1 MPATRTSLSLIFA
14 SALTCLSVA
23 RGDLTYVDATSGA
36 GGNTTLAN
44 GSTFTPPLNGTNGA
58 DQQWEQRTVFGS
70 GGNIYESGGE
80 GAENAPEL
88 RMKLTGLVPGG
99 NYRVRVH
106 FWDAGPAWR
115 IRAGFSSAPGTNTL
129 FANQAEAAGIGAAG
143 AVAANTLSYTV
154 APTTFVE
161 SDRTMFSA
169 DLGTTLADASGEI
182 AVFLDDL
189 APVLGAN
196 DRTWFDGL
204 SYETEAPVNAVRYV
218 DATTGNTTRWDGTI
232 FAPAAEGVTG
242 ADNNW
247 EQRTLGNGGSAF
259 ESNFEA
265 PENAPLLVTTLTDL
279 TPSTSYVLYAFFWT
293 DGGNWRLKASADVA
307 DIQINGTAG
316 NLTDDFLPSTPHTH
330 FAANNN
336 AGGSATV
343 GTLASAT
350 TFTTAPLFTEG
361 NRTLMQANLGVA
373 TSDASG
379 SLKIYIDDFADGSV
393 VPRTWYDGIGY
404 KLAQSLDPALDEDGD
419 GLTNGQEASHGTDPY
434 LVDTD
439 GDSYGDKV
447 EIDAGA
453 DPLDAASIPPL
464 PGNGLAIAPDG
475 AWTWFNDERA
485 IFHQGSL
492 FTGYVKANGQ
502 YGITRYDPV
511 AHEVFHMVIS
521 TAASQQQD
529 DHNNPSITVL
539 PDGKLLAIYSKH
551 LGGSQF
557 YQRTS
562 LVPLP
567 SSIADWG
574 PEITVAMPNNHTYS
588 NAYLL
593 TGESNAIYN
602 FSRCINFNPTLTKS
616 FDNGVTWETPQ
627 QLIEVGTNNVRPYPR
642 YCSNHTDRIDLIYTD
657 GHPRDVDNSIYHMFY
672 QAGALHQ
679 TDGTVVD
686 TIANLPLDHQG
697 GQRGS
702 VIYQFSN
709 AAWGAGQG
717 PDDWIPGARGWTWDV
732 HYGSGGHPACVFQ
745 VQTGTDGTWATSRIY
760 YYFARWNGTEWE
772 KKFIAQGGRGIY
784 AAESDYGG
792 GMCIDPSHPNVIYI
806 SSNAANP
813 FSLADVS
820 NVPLRENARYELYR
834 GVTNDGGQTFTWEQL
849 TTNSERDN
857 LRPIVPE
864 NHGYDR
870 ALLWFNGTYTSYTNF
885 DTQVLAVLEN
895 ELAVRSSSFGGNA
908 GTLTWDSSPGRTYR
922 ITGSG
927 DLTGFPHEAAAGI
940 ESQGGSTSH
949 TFAFPPPLQNAP
961 KAFFRVETE

>member
-1 MPATRTSLSLIFA
+1 MPAIRTSLPLILA
-14 SALTCLSVA
+14 SALACLSAA
-23 RGDLTYVDATSGA
+23 RGDLTYVDATSGV

-44 GSTFTPPLNGTNGA
+44 GSTFTPPLNGTNGS
-58 DQQWEQRTVFGS
+58 DQQWEQRTALGS
-70 GGNIYESGGE
+70 GGNVYESGGE

-88 RMKLTGLVPGG
+88 RMKLTGLVAGG
-99 NYRVRVH
+99 TYRVRVN

-115 IRAGFSSAPGTNTL
+115 IRAGFNSAPGANTL
-129 FANQAEAAGIGAAG
+129 FANQTEAAGIGATG
-143 AVAANTLSYTV
+143 AVAASTLSYTV
-154 APTTFVE
+154 APTTFAEV
-161 SDRTMFSA
+161 DRTMFSA
-169 DLGTTLADASGEI
+169 DLGTTVADGSGEI

-204 SYETEAPVNAVRYV
+204 SYEAETPVNAVRYV
-218 DATTGNTTRWDGTI
+218 DATTGNTTRWDAAT

-247 EQRTLGNGGSAF
+247 EQRTLGNAGSAF
-259 ESNFEA
+259 EANFEA
-265 PENAPLLVTTLTDL
+265 AENAPLLVTTLTGL
-279 TPSTSYVLYAFFWT
+279 TPSTSYVLYAYFWT
-293 DGGNWRLKASADVA
+293 DGGNWRLKASANVA

-316 NLTDDFLPSTPHTH
+316 NLTDDFLPTTPRTH

-336 AGGSATV
+336 ADGTATV
-343 GTLASAT
+343 GALASAT
-350 TFTTAPLFTEG
+350 TFVTTPLLTEG
-361 NRTLMQANLGVA
+361 NRTLMQANLGLA
-373 TSDASG
+373 TSDGNG
-379 SLKIYIDDFADGSV
+379 SLKIYIDDFADGSA
-393 VPRTWYDGIGY
+393 VPRTWFDGVGY
-404 KLAQSLDPALDEDGD
+404 KLAQALDPALDEDGD
-419 GLTNGQEASHGTDPY
+419 GLTNAQETSHGTDPY

-447 EIDAGA
+447 EVDAGS
-453 DPLDAASIPPL
+453 DPLNAASIPPL
-464 PGNGLAIAPDG
+464 PGNGMAIAPDG

-492 FTGYVKANGQ
+492 FTGYVKANGT

-539 PDGKLLAIYSKH
+539 PDGKLLVIYSKH
-551 LGGSQF
+551 LGGPQF

-567 SSIADWG
+567 STIADWG
-574 PEITVAMPNNHTYS
+574 PEITVAMPDNQTYS

-657 GHPRDVDNSIYHMFY
+657 GHPRDVDNSVYHMFY
-672 QAGALHQ
+672 KAGAFYK
-679 TDGTVVD
+679 TDGTLID

-702 VIYQFSN
+702 VIYQYSN

-717 PDDWIPGARGWTWDV
+717 PDNWIPGARGWTWDV
-732 HYGSGGHPACVFQ
+732 HYGTDGNPVCVFQ
-745 VQTGTDGTWATSRIY
+745 VQTGTDATWATSRIY
-760 YYFARWNGTEWE
+760 YYFARWNGTVWE

-792 GMCIDPSHPNVIYI
+792 GMSIDPSHPNVIYI

-813 FSLADVS
+813 FSLADVN
-820 NVPLRENARYELYR
+820 NVPLRTNARFELYR
-834 GVTNDGGQTFTWEQL
+834 GVTTDGGQTFAWEQL
-849 TTNSERDN
+849 TTNSESDN

-870 ALLWFNGTYTSYTNF
+870 ALLWFNGTYTSYTSF
-885 DTQVLAVLEN
+885 DTRVLAVLEN
-895 ELAVRSSSFGGNA
+895 DLAVRSSSFGGNA
-908 GTLTWDSSPGRTYR
+908 GTITWDSSPGRTYR
-922 ITGSG
+922 ITGSAN
-927 DLTGFPHEAAAGI
+927 LLGFPHEAAGGI
-940 ESQGGSTSH
+940 ESQGGTTTH
-949 TFAFPPPLQNAP
+949 TFAFPAPLQNAP

>member
-1 MPATRTSLSLIFA
+1 MPATRASLPLLFVSFLACLSL
-14 SALTCLSVA
+14 A

-36 GGNTTLAN
+36 GGNTTLSN
-44 GSTFTPPLNGTNGA
+44 GSTFTPPLNGTTGPDNN
-58 DQQWEQRTVFGS
+58 WEQRTVFGS
-70 GGNIYESGGE
+70 SGNIYESGGE
-80 GAENAPEL
+80 VAENAPEL
-88 RMKLTGLVPGG
+88 RMKLTGLTPGG
-99 NYRVRVH
+99 TYRVRVH
-106 FWDAGPAWR
+106 FWDASPAWR
-115 IRAGFSSAPGTNTL
+115 IRAGFSSAAGSNTL
-129 FANQAEAAGIGAAG
+129 YANQAEAAGIGATG
-143 AVAANTLSYTV
+143 AVAASSLTYTV
-154 APTTFVE
+154 APTTFAE

-169 DLGTTLADASGEI
+169 DLGTTLANGSGEI

-189 APVLGAN
+189 APVLGPN

-204 SYETEAPVNAVRYV
+204 SYEATAPVNAVRYV
-218 DATTGNTTRWDGTI
+218 DATTANTTRWDGVA
-232 FAPAAEGVTG
+232 FAPAADGVTG

-247 EQRTLGNGGSAF
+247 EQRALGNGGSAF
-259 ESNFEA
+259 EANFEA
-265 PENAPLLVTTLTDL
+265 PENAPLLVTTLTGL
-279 TPSTSYVLYAFFWT
+279 TPSTSYVLYGYFWT
-293 DGGNWRLKASADVA
+293 DGGNWRLKASANVS

-316 NLTDDFLPSTPHTH
+316 NLTDDFLPTKPRTH

-336 AGGSATV
+336 AGGTATV
-343 GTLASAT
+343 GALASAT
-350 TFTTAPLFTEG
+350 TFTTTPLLTEG
-361 NRTLMQANLGVA
+361 NRTMMQANLGIA
-373 TSDASG
+373 NSDANG
-379 SLKIYIDDFADGSV
+379 SLKIYIDDLADGSA
-393 VPRTWYDGIGY
+393 VPRTWYDGVGY
-404 KLAQSLDPALDEDGD
+404 KPAQTLDPALDEDGD
-419 GLTNGQEASHGTDPY
+419 GLTNAQEASHGTDPY

-447 EIDAGA
+447 EVDAGS
-453 DPLDAASIPPL
+453 DPLNALSIPPL

-511 AHEVFHMVIS
+511 AHEVFHMIIS
-521 TAASQQQD
+521 TAVSQQQD
-529 DHNNPSITVL
+529 DHNNPSITEL
-539 PDGKLLAIYSKH
+539 PDGKLLVMYSKH

-562 LVPLP
+562 LVSSP
-567 SSIADWG
+567 STNADWG

-593 TGESNAIYN
+593 TGENNAIYN

-616 FDNGVTWETPQ
+616 LDNGVTWETPQ
-627 QLIEVGTNNVRPYPR
+627 QLIEVGSNNVRPYPR

-672 QAGALHQ
+672 RAGSLYK
-679 TDGTVVD
+679 TDGTLVD
-686 TIANLPLDHQG
+686 TLANLPLDHEG

-717 PDDWIPGARGWTWDV
+717 PDNWIPGARGWTWDV
-732 HYGSGGHPACVFQ
+732 HYGADGNPVCVFQ
-745 VQTGTDGTWATSRIY
+745 VQTGTDATWATSRIY
-760 YYFARWNGTEWE
+760 YYFARWNGTAWE
-772 KKFIAQGGRGIY
+772 RKFIAQGGRGIY

-820 NVPLRENARYELYR
+820 NVPLRTNARYELYR

-849 TTNSERDN
+849 TTNSESDN

-870 ALLWFNGTYTSYTNF
+870 ALLWFNGTYNSYTSF
-885 DTQVLAVLEN
+885 DTRVLAVLEN
-895 ELAVRSSSFGGNA
+895 DLKVSSSSFGGNT
-908 GTLTWDSSPGRTYR
+908 GTLTWKSSPGHSYR
-922 ITGSG
+922 ITGSAN
-927 DLTGFPHEAAAGI
+927 LSGFPHQIAAGI
-940 ESQGGSTSH
+940 EAQGGTTSQ
-949 TFAFPPPLQNAP
+949 TFPFPGPLQNAP